1 MGKKGGKG
9 HKEKGY
15 RCVGQEGET
24 VKPGRG
30 LSVAERGVRVRG
42 GRQEQAIKSSVT
54 CCSDSLAFVCGEELR
69 PFTMVDQCAPW
80 GRASAQLADP

>member
-1 MGKKGGKG
+1 MCG
-9 HKEKGY
+9 
-15 RCVGQEGET
+15 CVG
-24 VKPGRG
+24 VC
-30 LSVAERGVRVRG
+30 VCVFG
-42 GRQEQAIKSSVT
+42 GAGGTGQEQAIKSSVT